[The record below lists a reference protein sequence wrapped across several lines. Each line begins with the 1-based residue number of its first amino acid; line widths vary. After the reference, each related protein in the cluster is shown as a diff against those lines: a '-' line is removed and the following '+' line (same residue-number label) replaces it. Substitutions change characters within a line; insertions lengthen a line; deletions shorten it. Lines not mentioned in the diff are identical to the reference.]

1 MKLKVSP
8 LRAAVASLI
17 LVAGVAAGQS
27 YPGRSVTAVVASAPG
42 APDDVIMR
50 IVAAQFG
57 SRLTQNLVVEN
68 RPGAGNNIGAEY
80 VARSA
85 PDGYTLLSTIDTA
98 ITANPTLYKT
108 SSFRADTDLA
118 PVMYLADTAQ
128 TLVCHPSVPAKTVLE
143 LVAYAKQQPLSYASG
158 GYGVP
163 GHLAA
168 ELFMAASGVKMN
180 HIPYKGPSPA
190 TQDVLAG
197 FVPCGFLATPVVMP
211 HVRAGK
217 LSALAVTSLKR
228 SPIAPDVP
236 TMAEAG
242 IPAGEAT
249 FGLVLMVPKGTP
261 VAIVATLNRELTAIL
276 LQPDVRANLLAMD
289 LQFLP
294 NSPGEAGA
302 RLQREGIHWRQ
313 VIDRLGL
320 KIQ

>member
-1 MKLKVSP
+1 MKLRVSTF
-8 LRAAVASLI
+8 RVTVASLI

-27 YPGRSVTAVVASAPG
+27 YPARSVTAIAASAPG

-50 IVAAQFG
+50 IVAAPFG
-57 SRLTQNLVVEN
+57 SRLKQNLVVEN
-68 RPGAGNNIGAEY
+68 RPGAGNNIGSEF

-98 ITANPTLYKT
+98 ITANPSLYKT
-108 SSFRADTDLA
+108 GSFRADTDLA

-128 TLVCHPSVPAKTVLE
+128 TLVCHPSVPAKSVLE

-168 ELFMAASGVKMN
+168 ELFMSASGVKMN

-190 TQDVLAG
+190 TQDVVAG
-197 FVPCGFLATPVVMP
+197 FVPCGFLATPVVMA

-242 IPAGEAT
+242 IPGAEAT

-261 VAIVATLNRELTAIL
+261 AAIVATLNREITEIMQ
-276 LQPDVRANLLAMD
+276 QPDVRANLLAMD
-289 LQFLP
+289 LLFLP
-294 NSPGEAGA
+294 NSPSEAGT
-302 RLQREGIHWRQ
+302 RLQREGTHWRQ

>member
-1 MKLKVSP
+1 MKLRVSTF
-8 LRAAVASLI
+8 RVTVASLI

-27 YPGRSVTAVVASAPG
+27 YPARSVTAIAASAPG

-50 IVAAQFG
+50 IVAAPFG
-57 SRLTQNLVVEN
+57 SRLKQNLVVEN
-68 RPGAGNNIGAEY
+68 RPGAGNNIGSEF

-98 ITANPTLYKT
+98 ITANPSLYKT
-108 SSFRADTDLA
+108 GSFRADTDLA

-128 TLVCHPSVPAKTVLE
+128 TLVCHPSVPAKSVLE

-168 ELFMAASGVKMN
+168 ELFMSASGVKMN

-190 TQDVLAG
+190 TQDVVAG
-197 FVPCGFLATPVVMP
+197 FVPCGFLATPVVMA

-242 IPAGEAT
+242 IPGAEAT

-261 VAIVATLNRELTAIL
+261 AAIVATLNREITEIMQ
-276 LQPDVRANLLAMD
+276 QPDVRANLLAMD
-289 LQFLP
+289 LLFLP
-294 NSPGEAGA
+294 NSPSEAGA
-302 RLQREGIHWRQ
+302 RLQREGTHWRQ

>member
-1 MKLKVSP
+1 MKLRVSTF
-8 LRAAVASLI
+8 RVTVASLI

-27 YPGRSVTAVVASAPG
+27 YPARSVTAIAASAPG

-50 IVAAQFG
+50 IVAAPFG
-57 SRLTQNLVVEN
+57 SRLKQNLVVEN
-68 RPGAGNNIGAEY
+68 RPGAGNNIGSEF

-98 ITANPTLYKT
+98 ITANPSLYKT
-108 SSFRADTDLA
+108 GSFRADTDLA

-128 TLVCHPSVPAKTVLE
+128 TLVCHPSVPAKSVLE

-168 ELFMAASGVKMN
+168 ELFMSASGVKMN

-190 TQDVLAG
+190 TQDVVAG

-242 IPAGEAT
+242 IPGGEAT

-261 VAIVATLNRELTAIL
+261 AAIVATLNREITEIMQ
-276 LQPDVRANLLAMD
+276 QPDVRANLLAMD
-289 LQFLP
+289 LLFLP
-294 NSPGEAGA
+294 NSPSEAGA
-302 RLQREGIHWRQ
+302 RLQREGTHWRQ
-313 VIDRLGL
+313 VIDRLSL
-320 KIQ
+320 RIQ

>member
-1 MKLKVSP
+1 MKLRVSTF
-8 LRAAVASLI
+8 RVTVASLI

-27 YPGRSVTAVVASAPG
+27 YPARSVTAIAASAPG

-50 IVAAQFG
+50 IVAAPFG
-57 SRLTQNLVVEN
+57 SRLKQNLVVEN
-68 RPGAGNNIGAEY
+68 RPGADNNIGSEF

-98 ITANPTLYKT
+98 ITANPSLYKT
-108 SSFRADTDLA
+108 GSFRADTDLA

-128 TLVCHPSVPAKTVLE
+128 TLVCHPSVPAKSVLE

-168 ELFMAASGVKMN
+168 ELFMSASGVKMN

-190 TQDVLAG
+190 TQDVVAG

-242 IPAGEAT
+242 IPGGEAT

-261 VAIVATLNRELTAIL
+261 AAIVATLNREITEIMQ
-276 LQPDVRANLLAMD
+276 QPDVRANLLAMD
-289 LQFLP
+289 LLFLP
-294 NSPGEAGA
+294 NSPSEAGA
-302 RLQREGIHWRQ
+302 RLQREGTHWRQ
-313 VIDRLGL
+313 VIDRLSL
-320 KIQ
+320 RIQ